1 MSKKELSYSQLL
13 DQMVRNG
20 HWKARE
26 LMEALLQK
34 QEEIQALK
42 LELAL
47 ANRKIKILEVELE
60 IAQDELKEF
69 PL

>member
-26 LMEALLQK
+26 LMDALLQK
-34 QEEIQALK
+34 QEEIQALR
-42 LELAL
+42 LELGL
-47 ANRKIKILEVELE
+47 ANRKIKILEVELK